1 MQPFEFTYKGV
12 NVEVGSDFI
21 RFRGASAGKKGV
33 EIEEE
38 LMEMLG
44 HRISLS
50 TKGFPRGS
58 QTELAMVFWSSK
70 NRH

>member
-44 HRISLS
+44 HRISLRVS
-50 TKGFPRGS
+50 AGLTHRACYGVLVK
-58 QTELAMVFWSSK
+58 
-70 NRH
+70 